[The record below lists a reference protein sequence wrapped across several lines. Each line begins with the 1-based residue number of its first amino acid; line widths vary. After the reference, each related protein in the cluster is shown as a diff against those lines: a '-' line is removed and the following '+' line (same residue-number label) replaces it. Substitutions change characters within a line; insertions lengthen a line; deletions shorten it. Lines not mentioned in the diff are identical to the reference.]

1 MDHIHCTGTALY
13 DVLITRAETFDVF
26 ERACKS
32 GLGSKFIEIFR
43 ELFSL
48 LEHGG
53 RFAAARAGNLLLSEI
68 GKRAGR
74 CGRI

>member
-1 MDHIHCTGTALY
+1 MDHIRCTGTAVY

-32 GLGSKFIEIFR
+32 GSGSKSIAIFR

-48 LEHGG
+48 LEPGV
-53 RFAAARAGNLLLSEI
+53 RLAAARAGNL
-68 GKRAGR
+68 RVP
-74 CGRI
+74 